1 MRIIE
6 ATREQRTRTQNRFLI
21 DSEREREREK
31 FFELKKKKKKGE
43 SGEDV
48 LLLNNEI
55 FLFFLI
61 CSIFLKF

>member
-31 FFELKKKKKKGE
+31 FFELKKKKKGE